1 VEDRARHTDEAD
13 FLQRAVLELGY
24 LRTRGRMA
32 NGCIGLLTLCGF
44 LIGVTIIL
52 LFLGETTDFRGH
64 TLALGSFLSGVLSF
78 LLALVLFFVETVMA
92 TRLLN
97 FHMLR
102 TPVLAP
108 APAPKQ
114 S

>member
-1 VEDRARHTDEAD
+1 
-13 FLQRAVLELGY
+13 
-24 LRTRGRMA
+24 M
-32 NGCIGLLTLCGF
+32 
-44 LIGVTIIL
+44 TIIL

-92 TRLLN
+92 TRILN

-102 TPVLAP
+102 AP
-108 APAPKQ
+108 APAPAPAPTPTPATPQ
-114 S
+114 P